1 MTNDPTRSRPSY
13 QDPTARKLF
22 APAAGRNAGPIAAVL
37 TGLLAGGDGTVV
49 EIGSG
54 TGQHAAAFAA
64 ALPHLTWQPTDPD
77 PAHRAS
83 IAAWAED
90 GGPANLRA
98 PIALDATSDW
108 APRVGPARAV
118 FCANVIHIAPWAVA
132 EGLVAGAAR
141 ALAPGGLLILYGPF
155 FEDGAAAP
163 SNLDFDRD
171 LRARD
176 PSFGVRDAADV
187 AALAAPH
194 FAPPRRFEMPADNLI
209 LAFARR

>member
-1 MTNDPTRSRPSY
+1 M
-13 QDPTARKLF
+13 A
-22 APAAGRNAGPIAAVL
+22 I
-37 TGLLAGGDGTVV
+37 
-49 EIGSG
+49 
-54 TGQHAAAFAA
+54 
-64 ALPHLTWQPTDPD
+64 
-77 PAHRAS
+77 
-83 IAAWAED
+83 
-90 GGPANLRA
+90 
-98 PIALDATSDW
+98 
-108 APRVGPARAV
+108 
-118 FCANVIHIAPWAVA
+118 
-132 EGLVAGAAR
+132 AR